1 MNTYRLKVLVT
12 VIMMLPLL
20 AVLVLRTNETRV
32 SAVSNDD
39 EATIATYKTKC
50 GACHGPTA
58 LKFYDPEMAMEE
70 QVEAIMKGK
79 KGEKPPFMPG
89 FESKG
94 VTAEQAL
101 ALAEYMKA
109 LRTPAQ

>member
-1 MNTYRLKVLVT
+1 
-12 VIMMLPLL
+12 
-20 AVLVLRTNETRV
+20 
-32 SAVSNDD
+32 
-39 EATIATYKTKC
+39 
-50 GACHGPTA
+50 
-58 LKFYDPEMAMEE
+58 MEE